1 LGLRPRPPHRSPS
14 RARSRGHP
22 SRATPHDVTRTA
34 DPLLAFPS
42 PTGSDSLDS
51 PRASRRT
58 APLVGFGPLQRFQR
72 AESTSLASAGPN
84 RPTTFRPQGSR
95 PLDGLLLHPP
105 CPRLSARA
113 SLLGFSLQGFPLSNR
128 PASSS
133 LTGPLMAF
141 LPRSG
146 PSPSRTERTGGASR
160 SPKSPLRLLSPT
172 GCCSVRESVP
182 FELPV
187 KVARRPI
194 PSWVSSSLGSTC
206 LLAEGVTPSPLTCFL
221 RRSLRQLPL
230 RVTAAPS
237 IGRTTA
243 SLASRQWSSLAR
255 GATPSEVSRLQI
267 LTRVGSLGPGLP
279 A

>member
-1 LGLRPRPPHRSPS
+1 VVALVAGTLVEPRSPS
-14 RARSRGHP
+14 EFCRPEKRGLAWGFVLVRRTVHP
-22 SRATPHDVTRTA
+22 RGLGLADIHSRATPHDVTRTA

-42 PTGSDSLDS
+42 PAGSDSPDS

-58 APLVGFGPLQRFQR
+58 APLLGFGPLQRFR
-72 AESTSLASAGPN
+72 GAESTSLLSAGPN

-128 PASSS
+128 PLSSS
-133 LTGPLMAF
+133 LTGPLLAF

-146 PSPSRTERTGGASR
+146 RSPSRTERTGGAWR
-160 SPKSPLRLLSPT
+160 SPRSPLRLLSPT

-182 FELPV
+182 YELPV

-194 PSWVSSSLGSTC
+194 PSWSS
-206 LLAEGVTPSPLTCFL
+206 
-221 RRSLRQLPL
+221 
-230 RVTAAPS
+230 
-237 IGRTTA
+237 A
-243 SLASRQWSSLAR
+243 S
-255 GATPSEVSRLQI
+255 
-267 LTRVGSLGPGLP
+267 
-279 A
+279 